1 MKLGLGFFEI
11 IIYVLPMVLS
21 IREIGRLWFRGPYL
35 LQVFLGLCI
44 TGSAISPIY
53 FWQVQYIRQAL
64 FIVFAIGA
72 ILFLK
77 ALPANI
83 RQAVHKKI
91 SIRYLRE
98 FLPCL
103 VIYILGFLLFSNL
116 HSRSFVFENHD
127 VLYFGWMQEA
137 WSPDYSG
144 PIRVPT
150 AYPNLMSANHL
161 MPGALLSTLGA
172 LLPSMN
178 LVKAIDLRYITICF
192 VLSSLVVEVYK
203 RKREHFSRVVLV
215 GITLNLIY
223 GSEIACELNGSS
235 FVYVILLGII
245 AFVLF
250 EPETTEKKQGL
261 IILFSFLL
269 IAKAPILLIAAAVLT
284 YLIAKNLRNSFSLK
298 NVLVFALV
306 VANVWSWSS
315 TPKPSGLGSGF
326 PKPIGVIADE
336 GIHFSFATIQYNEIL
351 GWYTGHE
358 AWFIARY
365 IQEPYIFGI
374 VILLILI
381 KIYFVYFYLR
391 KKIGLSSASVS
402 ILDLYMLGS
411 LLSWLLLRNNGSLAH
426 QAHAYLLA
434 STITFIIA
442 VAYFSSRLNFRKLIP
457 LLLVSILIQIPTKY
471 LPVFEHDQDVRLGD
485 VGTMTLIDV
494 KERKITTS
502 DLVRKK
508 QVYYSMLGER
518 FLFSKK
524 DDNYTSPVNMFTQ
537 IEK

>member
-1 MKLGLGFFEI
+1 MKLGLSFFELI
-11 IIYVLPMVLS
+11 VYILPMVLC
-21 IREIGRLWFRGPYL
+21 IREIGRLWFKGPFFI
-35 LQVFLGLCI
+35 QVFLGLCI
-44 TGSAISPIY
+44 AGSAISPIY
-53 FWQVQYIRQAL
+53 FWQVQYVRHAL
-64 FIVFAIGA
+64 FIVFAFGA
-72 ILFLK
+72 ILFIKNLPTNVSLAIGKKASFRSLK
-77 ALPANI
+77 QFRPHLI
-83 RQAVHKKI
+83 
-91 SIRYLRE
+91 
-98 FLPCL
+98 
-103 VIYILGFLLFSNL
+103 IYILGFLLFSNL

-137 WSPDYSG
+137 WIRDYSG

-203 RKREHFSRVVLV
+203 RKRKHFFKVVLV

-245 AFVLF
+245 LFVLF
-250 EPETTEKKQGL
+250 EPEKDEKGQQL

-269 IAKAPILLIAAAVLT
+269 IAKAPILLIAAAVLI
-284 YLIAKNLRNSFSLK
+284 YLIAKNFRNSLSLK
-298 NVLVFALV
+298 NIVVFVLV

-326 PKPIGVIADE
+326 PKPIGVISDE
-336 GIHFSFATIQYNEIL
+336 GIHFSLASIQYNEIL

-365 IQEPYIFGI
+365 IEKPYIFGI
-374 VILLILI
+374 VILLILT
-381 KIYFVYFYLR
+381 KIYFAYFYLR
-391 KKIGLSSASVS
+391 KKIGLSSTSVS

-411 LLSWLLLRNNGSLAH
+411 LLSWLLLRNNGSIAH

-442 VAYFSSRLNFRKLIP
+442 VAYFSPRLNFQKLVP
-457 LLLVSILIQIPTKY
+457 LLLISVVLQIPTKY

-485 VGTMTLIDV
+485 VGTLTLIDL
-494 KERKITTS
+494 KERKISTS

-518 FLFSKK
+518 FLFSRK
-524 DDNYTSPVNMFTQ
+524 DKNDTSPVNMFTQ
-537 IEK
+537 IIK